1 MDFLYVLIAIV
12 VVIFIIVVW
21 YISVSNKIVRASI
34 KVDESFSGIDVALA
48 KRYDVLTK
56 MVDVVKGY
64 TKHEKEILLKVVE
77 LRNNMSMQEKKDA
90 NAVMDENFN
99 KINAVVEN
107 YPDLKASENFKILQQ
122 SVVDVEEHLQAARR
136 LYNSNVSLYNQMI
149 ITFPNNI
156 VAKNKGAIEKDFFEV
171 DDIKR
176 EDVKIKL

>member
-12 VVIFIIVVW
+12 VVIFIIIVW

-156 VAKNKGAIEKDFFEV
+156 VAKNKGAIEKGFFEV

>member
-1 MDFLYVLIAIV
+1 MDFLYVLIVIV